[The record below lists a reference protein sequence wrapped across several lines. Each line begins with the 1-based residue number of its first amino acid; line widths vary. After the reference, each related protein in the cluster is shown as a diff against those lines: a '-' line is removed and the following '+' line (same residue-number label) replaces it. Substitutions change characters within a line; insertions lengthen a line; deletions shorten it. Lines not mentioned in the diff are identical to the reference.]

1 MDLSVVVP
9 TLNGRTQL
17 VRCLDALS
25 DHAPGVEVVVV
36 NGPSTDGT
44 TGMVRDRDDV
54 DVLVEIADRN
64 LNVARNAGI
73 ERARGEWI
81 AFVSDEYSIESGWFD
96 ALCEASSVDDARE
109 PDSRLA
115 RVLPDPLVGAARTMA
130 EATRTIT
137 TSSRRLAARVRT
149 DDRSDET
156 IDDDASGRDAVEGRA
171 HHDETRESPT
181 DADRSGGEGAD
192 ENSTDERS
200 SIERDGRTSGPP
212 AVVTGPIHREL
223 AGGTTTQFA
232 QSRSVAGRVVTYFN
246 PDNVAVRRDALD
258 DTDGFDEYLQVG
270 GARDL
275 AHRLAA
281 REYPVMWEGRMCV
294 RGEYGADGTGR
305 DPRWSARALS
315 YRLVKNYGLRP
326 VVARRVG
333 ERIAGTGFA
342 GVRDAIRGE
351 VTLSGWFAGA
361 RDVAWGTTLGAV
373 DGLRA
378 RWRDRERHNPNGRS
392 ARADRAIEVY
402 DRR

>member
-9 TLNGRTQL
+9 TLNGRAQL

-25 DHAPGVEVVVV
+25 AHAPRVEVVVV

-44 TGMVRDRDDV
+44 TGMVRERDDV

-96 ALCEASSVDDARE
+96 ALYEASGVDEAE
-109 PDSRLA
+109 QPDSRFG
-115 RVLPDPLVGAARTMA
+115 RVLPDPLVAAAGTVV
-130 EATRTIT
+130 ETTRAIPIHA
-137 TSSRRLAARVRT
+137 RRLAGRVRT
-149 DDRSDET
+149 GDRA
-156 IDDDASGRDAVEGRA
+156 DDDASDDLDGNDETGDPDEGDAVAEG
-171 HHDETRESPT
+171 TGES
-181 DADRSGGEGAD
+181 A
-192 ENSTDERS
+192 TDERS
-200 SIERDGRTSGPP
+200 HVEPDGRTAGPP

-223 AGGTTTQFA
+223 TGGTTTQFA
-232 QSRSVAGRVVTYFN
+232 ESGSVAGRVVTYFN
-246 PDNVAVRRDALD
+246 PDNVAVRRDALN

-281 REYPVMWEGRMCV
+281 REYPVTWEGRMCV

-326 VVARRVG
+326 AVARRVG
-333 ERIAGTGFA
+333 ERLAGTGLA
-342 GVRDAIRGE
+342 GVRDAIRGD
-351 VTLSGWFAGA
+351 VTLSEWFAGV
-361 RDVAWGTTLGAV
+361 RDVAWGVVLGAA

-392 ARADRAIEVY
+392 VRGDRAVTVY